1 MKVLIVDDHALVRDG
16 LGHLLQVLDDD
27 AVEVLEAATASDAL
41 ACAATTPDLDL
52 ALVDLNLPDRHGHEL
67 VAALVAQCPLLPTVV
82 LSASEDPRD
91 IEQVLAAGAL
101 GFVPK
106 SSPTPVLVQA
116 LRLVLAGGI
125 YVPPA
130 LMRAAARA
138 AAPNPHALTERQAAI
153 LRRLVDGHSNKVIAR
168 ELGITEATVKAHV
181 SAIFKALGVSNRTQ
195 AARAARELGIG
206 E

>member
-16 LGHLLQVLDDD
+16 LGHLLQALDDD
-27 AVEVLEAATASDAL
+27 TVAVIEAATASDAL
-41 ACAATTPDLDL
+41 ACAAATPDLDL

-82 LSASEDPRD
+82 LSASEDPGD

-106 SSPTPVLVQA
+106 SSPTPILVQA

-138 AAPNPHALTERQAAI
+138 EAPSPHALTERQTAI
-153 LRRLVDGHSNKVIAR
+153 LRCLVDGHSNKAIAR

-206 E
+206 D

>member
-16 LGHLLQVLDDD
+16 LGHLLQALDEDP
-27 AVEVLEAATASDAL
+27 VEVVEAATASDAL
-41 ACAATTPDLDL
+41 ACAAATPDLDL
-52 ALVDLNLPDRHGHEL
+52 ALVDLNLPDSRGHEL
-67 VAALVAQCPLLPTVV
+67 VGALVAQCPLLPTVV
-82 LSASEDPRD
+82 LSASEDPND
-91 IEQVLAAGAL
+91 IEHVLAAGAL

-116 LRLVLAGGI
+116 LRLVLAGGV

-138 AAPNPHALTERQAAI
+138 AAPSLRVLTERQAAI
-153 LRRLVDGHSNKVIAR
+153 LTRLVDGHSNKAIGR

-206 E
+206 N

>member
-16 LGHLLQVLDDD
+16 LGHLLQALDDD
-27 AVEVLEAATASDAL
+27 TVAVIEAATVSDAL
-41 ACAATTPDLDL
+41 ACAAATPDLDL

-82 LSASEDPRD
+82 LSASEDPGD

-106 SSPTPVLVQA
+106 SSPTPILVQA

-138 AAPNPHALTERQAAI
+138 EAPSPHALTERQTAI
-153 LRRLVDGHSNKVIAR
+153 LRCLVDGHSNKAIAR

-206 E
+206 N